1 MADGFTI
8 RDAGAVSAW
17 DKPDMSVM
25 RLGRRAPV
33 RMKLDGFGQQW
44 RDWIAAAAEA
54 ASAPVDYVA
63 APLLS
68 TASALIGNARW
79 AFATPGWGEPPHL
92 WVCAVGD
99 SGSSKSPGADA
110 LLRDVLPEIE
120 RRMLGDFPDQLR
132 DWQALSAGYEAAQE
146 AWRQEVKAAVKK
158 GTPPP
163 LPPRGAPPAEPQA
176 PRLRQSDVT
185 VEKVA
190 SLLASAAPKGLLI
203 VRDEL
208 AGWLTGMNA
217 YNDSGRSFWVE
228 AYGGRPYRVERQKNP
243 EPIHIPRL
251 VVAVTGGTQPEKL
264 AEMFKDSDDGLL
276 ARMAW
281 CWPDPLPFRLGTRAP
296 DAIWAIDALDRLRL
310 LELARGITPEEAP
323 HPLPVPL
330 TAEAAAMMEAFGQD
344 MQRRQAEAGG
354 LLRSA
359 YGKARGMALR
369 LSLVLTML
377 RWCGAGG
384 FAEPPAEI
392 DVEAFGAACDLV
404 ADYFMPTAERVF
416 GDAASSRPERN
427 AATLARW
434 IDRTKPRE
442 VHVRTLQR
450 EVRLPGLNNAE
461 AIHAAAGVLVEAG
474 WLAEPPAGGHQSPK
488 RQAYAVNPAIL
499 VGDD

>member
-1 MADGFTI
+1 
-8 RDAGAVSAW
+8 
-17 DKPDMSVM
+17 
-25 RLGRRAPV
+25 
-33 RMKLDGFGQQW
+33 
-44 RDWIAAAAEA
+44 
-54 ASAPVDYVA
+54 
-63 APLLS
+63 
-68 TASALIGNARW
+68 
-79 AFATPGWGEPPHL
+79 
-92 WVCAVGD
+92 
-99 SGSSKSPGADA
+99 
-110 LLRDVLPEIE
+110 
-120 RRMLGDFPDQLR
+120 
-132 DWQALSAGYEAAQE
+132 
-146 AWRQEVKAAVKK
+146 
-158 GTPPP
+158 
-163 LPPRGAPPAEPQA
+163 
-176 PRLRQSDVT
+176 
-185 VEKVA
+185 
-190 SLLASAAPKGLLI
+190 
-203 VRDEL
+203 
-208 AGWLTGMNA
+208 
-217 YNDSGRSFWVE
+217 
-228 AYGGRPYRVERQKNP
+228 
-243 EPIHIPRL
+243 
-251 VVAVTGGTQPEKL
+251 
-264 AEMFKDSDDGLL
+264 
-276 ARMAW
+276 
-281 CWPDPLPFRLGTRAP
+281 
-296 DAIWAIDALDRLRL
+296 
-310 LELARGITPEEAP
+310 
-323 HPLPVPL
+323 
-330 TAEAAAMMEAFGQD
+330 MMEAFGQD